1 MKWSLR
7 VYNVGTRETVTRIV
21 EAPTHREAMSMMGTL
36 RLTAGQWVVIS
47 CTADFV
53 IDDRSGIAP

>member
-7 VYNVGTRETVTRIV
+7 LYNVGTRETVTRLV
-21 EAPTHREAMSMMGTL
+21 EALTHGEAMSKVGTL
-36 RLTAGQWVVIS
+36 RLTAGQWVLIS

-53 IDDRSGIAP
+53 VGDNAGAPP